1 MFGDFFLLSVVKY
14 IFLFLYFM
22 EYGIF
27 AKFKYKFKTKM
38 RKVLF
43 LLAMLPM
50 VLLSA
55 CSNDDDEDSFNYPME
70 TLYGT
75 WEGVEIDMDGTIIDL
90 THGIYSK
97 YLFSATFNSDGT
109 YSGSGYF
116 GNGSGTYKANGDM
129 IYTYINRKEYLRYQ
143 VISMQ
148 GNTATLIMIM
158 EGSDE
163 TLKVKVRKK

>member
-1 MFGDFFLLSVVKY
+1 
-14 IFLFLYFM
+14 
-22 EYGIF
+22 
-27 AKFKYKFKTKM
+27 
-38 RKVLF
+38 
-43 LLAMLPM
+43 M

-55 CSNDDDEDSFNYPME
+55 CSSDDEDSFNYPME

-75 WEGVEIDMDGTIIDL
+75 WEGVEIDIDGTIIDL
-90 THGIYSK
+90 TDWVYSK
-97 YLFSATFNSDGT
+97 YRFSATFNSDGT

-129 IYTYINRKEYLRYQ
+129 IYTYIDGKEYLRYQ
-143 VISMQ
+143 VVSMQ
-148 GNTATLIMIM
+148 GNTSTLIMIM

>member
-1 MFGDFFLLSVVKY
+1 MK
-14 IFLFLYFM
+14 
-22 EYGIF
+22 
-27 AKFKYKFKTKM
+27 
-38 RKVLF
+38 KVLF

-55 CSNDDDEDSFNYPME
+55 CSSDDEDSFNYPME

-75 WEGVEIDMDGTIIDL
+75 WEGVEIDIDGTIIDL
-90 THGIYSK
+90 TDWVYSK
-97 YLFSATFNSDGT
+97 YRFSATFNSDGT

-129 IYTYINRKEYLRYQ
+129 IYTYIDGKEYLRYQ
-143 VISMQ
+143 VVSMQ

>member
-1 MFGDFFLLSVVKY
+1 MK
-14 IFLFLYFM
+14 
-22 EYGIF
+22 
-27 AKFKYKFKTKM
+27 
-38 RKVLF
+38 KVLF
-43 LLAMLPM
+43 LLAVLPM

-55 CSNDDDEDSFNYPME
+55 CSSDDEDSFNYPME

-75 WEGVEIDMDGTIIDL
+75 WEGVEIDIDGTIIDL
-90 THGIYSK
+90 TDWVYSK
-97 YLFSATFNSDGT
+97 YRFSATFNSDGT

-129 IYTYINRKEYLRYQ
+129 IYTYIDGKEYLRYQ
-143 VISMQ
+143 VVSMQ
-148 GNTATLIMIM
+148 GNTSTLIMIM